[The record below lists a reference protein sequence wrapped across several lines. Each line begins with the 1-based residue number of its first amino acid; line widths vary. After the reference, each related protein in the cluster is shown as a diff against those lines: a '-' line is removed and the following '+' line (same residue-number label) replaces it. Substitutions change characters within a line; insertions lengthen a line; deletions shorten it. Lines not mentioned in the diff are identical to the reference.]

1 MFSRLVTTTLTALV
15 LATGVRGQPAESTA
29 DVRESVVK
37 VFSTRHY
44 PDLGRPW
51 SRHPPDNVTGTGI
64 VLEGKRILTNAH
76 VVKYAGQVSVQP
88 FRSADKYRA
97 TVVALAP
104 GIDLAVLEL
113 DDESFFDSHGPAP
126 LSDGLPDVGDSVNV
140 FGYPKGGDALSIT
153 EGVVSRI
160 EFASYYYET
169 LGLRI
174 QVDAALN
181 PGNSGGP
188 AVANAEVIGLV
199 FSGIKE
205 AENIG
210 YVIPIEEI
218 RSFLQDIEDGTYEGR
233 PQLFERTQTLENLAL
248 RAKLGLAKDTTGV
261 MIIETRRDDPDYPL
275 RPWDVITAIGDYDID
290 NAGMVKIDDNLRLQ
304 FRYLVPRLASDGTVA
319 VSVYRQGESL
329 MLDVPIQAGANKLV
343 KFLGGDPPSYF
354 IYGPLVF
361 TPVYA
366 GYARRLSAEYLVRVS
381 NPIATRGGAN
391 REFEGEELVVVPSP
405 MFPHPITKGYQV
417 RYAPVLAKVNGVKVR
432 NLRHLVETLR
442 DLEVE
447 FVVFEWADKGTET
460 FVFRRSEIM
469 ESTDEILELNGI
481 RAQYSNDLRSTWLA
495 E

>member
-1 MFSRLVTTTLTALV
+1 MFSRVITIALTALV
-15 LATGVRGQPAESTA
+15 LATGVRGQPAESTG
-29 DVRESVVK
+29 DVRKSVVK

-44 PDLGRPW
+44 PDLVRPW
-51 SRHPPDNVTGTGI
+51 SRHPPDNVTGTGV

-76 VVKYAGQVSVQP
+76 VVKYARQVSVQP

-97 TVVALAP
+97 TVVAMAP

-126 LSDGLPDVGDSVNV
+126 LSDGLPNVGDSVNV
-140 FGYPKGGDALSIT
+140 FGYPMGGDALSIT

-160 EFASYYYET
+160 EFAGYYYET

-199 FSGIKE
+199 FSRIKE

-361 TPVYA
+361 TPLYA
-366 GYARRLSAEYLVRVS
+366 SFARRLSAEHLVRIS
-381 NPIATRGGAN
+381 NPIATRGGAD
-391 REFEGEELVVVPSP
+391 RDFEGEELVVVPSP

-442 DLEVE
+442 DLEDE

-469 ESTDEILELNGI
+469 ESTIEILELNGI